1 MYRTLVASSRRV
13 SSCCPRVAPTAV
25 HNRLTSPLSLKQ
37 QQLQQLSR
45 HTQST
50 LSRRLYSSDN
60 KKPPRGTGNED
71 EEGRE
76 EPWIPEYEDKFHEA
90 SEEKRQR
97 LLYQSRKR
105 GILEN
110 GLLLGSFADKYL
122 DSMSEEEMAL
132 YDRLIN
138 LPSNDWEIYYW
149 ATGAK
154 PTPDEFDNEL
164 MDKLKEHAKNKDK
177 ESRIVMPPLKS

>member
-1 MYRTLVASSRRV
+1 MFRALVATSSRVLTCQR
-13 SSCCPRVAPTAV
+13 SLTKFRPA
-25 HNRLTSPLSLKQ
+25 LTSSFRPFSDDKQ
-37 QQLQQLSR
+37 
-45 HTQST
+45 
-50 LSRRLYSSDN
+50 
-60 KKPPRGTGNED
+60 PPRGTGNED
-71 EEGRE
+71 EDGRV
-76 EPWIPEYEDKFHEA
+76 EPWIPEYENKFHEP
-90 SEEKRQR
+90 SDEKRQR

-122 DSMSEEEMAL
+122 DEMSDEEMMV

-154 PTPDEFDNEL
+154 PTPDEFDNEI

-177 ESRIVMPPLKS
+177 ESRITMPPLKS